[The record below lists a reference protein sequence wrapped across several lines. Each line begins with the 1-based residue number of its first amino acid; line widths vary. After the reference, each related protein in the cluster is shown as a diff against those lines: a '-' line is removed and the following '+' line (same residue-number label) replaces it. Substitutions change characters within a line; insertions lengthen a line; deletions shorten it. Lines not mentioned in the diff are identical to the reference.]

1 MEDIFDGDSL
11 SLLLFMLTAYLLT
24 FFLRNLKDYQ
34 YETESNNNVTHNFF
48 VGDFKLYANNINTT
62 KQLLDLIVKFS
73 KDTGM
78 TFGEEYAYQQIGKGK
93 LINDTKELQ
102 INDLKIKPIQEG
114 NSHKYLDIDEDI
126 SSAGLVNKTR
136 VTKGYYT
143 RAKSIWFHSYL
154 LLIKK

>member
-1 MEDIFDGDSL
+1 MEDIFDGDRL

-24 FFLRNLKDYQ
+24 FFLRNLKGYQ

-62 KQLLDLIVKFS
+62 KQLSDLIAKFS

-114 NSHKYLDIDEDI
+114 NNHKYLDIDEDI

>member
-11 SLLLFMLTAYLLT
+11 SVLLFILTPYLLT
-24 FFLRNLKDYQ
+24 FFLRNLKGYR
-34 YETESNNNVTHNFF
+34 YETQSNNNVTHNFF
-48 VGDFKLYANNINTT
+48 VGDLKLYANNINTT
-62 KQLLDLIVKFS
+62 KQLLDLITKFS

-78 TFGEEYAYQQIGKGK
+78 TFDEEHAYQQIEKEK
-93 LINDTKELQ
+93 LINNTEELQ

-136 VTKGYYT
+136 VTKGVLY
-143 RAKSIWFHSYL
+143 KG
-154 LLIKK
+154 

>member
-11 SLLLFMLTAYLLT
+11 SVLLFILTPYLLT
-24 FFLRNLKDYQ
+24 FFLRNLKGYQ
-34 YETESNNNVTHNFF
+34 YETQSNNNVTHNFF
-48 VGDFKLYANNINTT
+48 VGDLKLYANNINTT
-62 KQLLDLIVKFS
+62 KQLLDLITKFS

-78 TFGEEYAYQQIGKGK
+78 TFGEEHAYQQIEKEK
-93 LINDTKELQ
+93 LINNTKELQ

-114 NSHKYLDIDEDI
+114 NNHKYLDIDEDI

-143 RAKSIWFHSYL
+143 RAKKIWFHSYL
-154 LLIKK
+154 LLIK

>member
-11 SLLLFMLTAYLLT
+11 SVLLFILTPYLLT
-24 FFLRNLKDYQ
+24 LFLRNLKGYQ
-34 YETESNNNVTHNFF
+34 YETQSNNNVTHNFF
-48 VGDFKLYANNINTT
+48 VGDLKLYANNINTT
-62 KQLLDLIVKFS
+62 KQLLDLITKFS

-78 TFGEEYAYQQIGKGK
+78 TFDEEHAYQQIEKEK
-93 LINDTKELQ
+93 LINNTEELQ

-136 VTKGYYT
+136 VTKGVLY
-143 RAKSIWFHSYL
+143 KG
-154 LLIKK
+154 

>member
-11 SLLLFMLTAYLLT
+11 SVLLFILTPYLLT
-24 FFLRNLKDYQ
+24 FFLRNLKGYQ
-34 YETESNNNVTHNFF
+34 YEAQSNNNVTHNFF
-48 VGDFKLYANNINTT
+48 VGDLKLYANNINTT
-62 KQLLDLIVKFS
+62 KQLLDLITKFS

-78 TFGEEYAYQQIGKGK
+78 TFDEEHAYQQIEKEK
-93 LINDTKELQ
+93 LINNTEELQ

-136 VTKGYYT
+136 VTKGVLY
-143 RAKSIWFHSYL
+143 KG
-154 LLIKK
+154 